1 MGIFGII
8 FIPVTD
14 DVEFEFDD
22 PKSQSNLAKHGINF
36 LDAQQLWADPDRI
49 EIPARTEDEPRFLVI
64 GKIARK
70 CWSAIIAYREN
81 RVRIISVRR
90 ISYGEASPTR
100 KEEVAI
106 YESNRI

>member
-1 MGIFGII
+1 M
-8 FIPVTD
+8 
-14 DVEFEFDD
+14 EFEFDD
-22 PKSQSNLAKHGINF
+22 PKSQSNLAKHGIDF
-36 LDAQQLWADPDRI
+36 LDAQLIWLDPDRI
-49 EIPARTEDEPRFLVI
+49 EIPARTEDEPRSLIV

-70 CWSAIIAYREN
+70 CWSAIITYREN

-90 ISYGEASPTR
+90 SR